1 MENKLIFEIL
11 WEILFKLKLK
21 FQNFSYIFLSIL

>member
-11 WEILFKLKLK
+11 REILFKLKLK
-21 FQNFSYIFLSIL
+21 FQNFSYTFLSIL

>member
-11 WEILFKLKLK
+11 REILFKLKLK
-21 FQNFSYIFLSIL
+21 FQNFSYTFLSIF